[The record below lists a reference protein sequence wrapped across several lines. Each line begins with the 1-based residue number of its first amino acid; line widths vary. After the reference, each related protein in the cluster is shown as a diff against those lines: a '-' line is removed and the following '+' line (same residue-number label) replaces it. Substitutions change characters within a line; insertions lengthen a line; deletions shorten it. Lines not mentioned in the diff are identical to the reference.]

1 MSQPSHQK
9 IRRAL
14 FLAPEALIG
23 PHFEACVRIADILS
37 SQGIEITFLGCFDQ
51 DLRCVFQDSSPSHE
65 RFSSRVEQNACLI
78 CVSHFSSVIASRG
91 YRVISPEALGINDLQ
106 ELHCDLAKKVRIEG
120 LGARIDQLSYGALAG
135 ASLLLIKKIS
145 LESPLSSDDLNYLED
160 MAFTVLQR
168 HAFVQRAIEVT
179 NADVF
184 FVFGQYAQNM
194 AGVSAARGAGILPMI
209 IDQPLNGDI
218 DRNRI
223 LVRKHVALTN
233 GLNLQS
239 TWAQSPHSLS
249 LQELSTLIAGQK
261 ATMQGGSSWSYSPP
275 ISGKTNSANCLG
287 GRKRIVA
294 FTSSLDEIDCSSL
307 LSIALGEDGHTR
319 IKSVYP
325 SQIAWIDDLQ
335 VLAANHSQ
343 LDIVVRI
350 HPREGTDARSGGVAS
365 RHLRQ
370 LIEQSTHW
378 KNLKI
383 IWPQDPTS
391 SYDLMMDADAVTTS
405 WSSISI
411 EAAILGIP
419 VISPWYSNPTFPSNS
434 FVDTPISR
442 EAYLNSLI
450 NTNLS
455 SNIRPMD
462 RIKLAL
468 DFLAFSKF
476 KLSLPL
482 HNEDS
487 LQKNQSSLRGLTR
500 LGNINRIQN
509 QSGFNERFTH
519 DFFELAEGRVVKRKS
534 NSFSIAEASSKD
546 CIKAILLLL
555 ESLQV
560 NNNSP
565 LIRRLTY
572 DLNS

>member
-1 MSQPSHQK
+1 MSQSSNRN
-9 IRRAL
+9 IRHAL

-23 PHFEACVRIADILS
+23 PHLEACVRVADILS

-51 DLRCVFQDSSPSHE
+51 DQRCVFQDSSPSHD
-65 RFSSRVEQNACLI
+65 RFSTRVEQHACLI
-78 CVSHFSSVIASRG
+78 CTSQFSSVVASRG
-91 YRVISPEALGINDLQ
+91 YSVVSPEFLGISDLQ

-120 LGARIDQLSYGALAG
+120 LGARTDQLSYGALAG

-145 LESPLSSDDLNYLED
+145 LESPLSADDWNYLED

-168 HAFVQRAIEVT
+168 HAYVQRAIKAT
-179 NADVF
+179 NADVL

-194 AGVSAARGAGILPMI
+194 AGVSAARSAGILAII

-239 TWAQSPHSLS
+239 TWAQQPHNLS

-275 ISGKTNSANCLG
+275 ISGKTISANSLG
-287 GRKRIVA
+287 ARKRIVA

-307 LSIALGEDGHTR
+307 LSIAMGEDGHTR
-319 IKSVYP
+319 IKSVYS

-335 VLAANHSQ
+335 FVAANHPQ
-343 LDIVVRI
+343 LDVVVRI
-350 HPREGTDARSGGVAS
+350 HPREGTDPRSGGVAS
-365 RHLRQ
+365 RHLLQ
-370 LIEQSTHW
+370 LLEQSSHW
-378 KNLKI
+378 KNLQI

-419 VISPWYSNPTFPSNS
+419 VISPWYSNPTFPPNS
-434 FVDTPISR
+434 FVDTPTSR
-442 EAYLNSLI
+442 ETYLNALI
-450 NTNLS
+450 NAKILNS
-455 SNIRPMD
+455 IRPMD

-482 HNEDS
+482 HNES
-487 LQKNQSSLRGLTR
+487 SFHKNPPSLRGLTR
-500 LGNINRIQN
+500 LGNVNKFEN
-509 QSGFNERFTH
+509 QKQFNEKFAH
-519 DFFELAEGRVVKRKS
+519 DFFELSKGRVI
-534 NSFSIAEASSKD
+534 NSELDSSSIAKANSID
-546 CIKAILLLL
+546 CTKAILVLL
-555 ESLQV
+555 ESLGV
-560 NNNSP
+560 NADS
-565 LIRRLTY
+565 LLTRRLIA

>member
-1 MSQPSHQK
+1 MSHPLHQN
-9 IRRAL
+9 IRHAL

-23 PHFEACVRIADILS
+23 PHFEACIRVADILS

-51 DLRCVFQDSSPSHE
+51 DQRCVFQDSSPSHE
-65 RFSSRVEQNACLI
+65 RFSSRVEQHACLI

-91 YRVISPEALGINDLQ
+91 YGVISPEALGISDLQ

-120 LGARIDQLSYGALAG
+120 LGARTDQLSYGALAG

-168 HAFVQRAIEVT
+168 HAFVQRSIEAT

-184 FVFGQYAQNM
+184 LVFGQYAQNM
-194 AGVSAARGAGILPMI
+194 AGVIAARSAGILSMI

-223 LVRKHVALTN
+223 MVRKQVALTN

-239 TWAQSPHSLS
+239 TWKQQSHNLS
-249 LQELSTLIAGQK
+249 LKELSTLIAGQK

-275 ISGKTNSANCLG
+275 ISGKINSANRFG

-319 IKSVYP
+319 IKSIYP

-335 VLAANHSQ
+335 LLAANNSK

-350 HPREGTDARSGGVAS
+350 HPREGTDPRSGGVAS

-370 LIEQSTHW
+370 LIEQSTQW
-378 KNLKI
+378 KNIQI
-383 IWPQDPTS
+383 IWPQDTTS

-405 WSSISI
+405 WSNISI

-434 FVDTPISR
+434 FIDTPISR
-442 EAYLNSLI
+442 EVYLNSLI
-450 NTNLS
+450 NTNS
-455 SNIRPMD
+455 ISNIRPMD

-482 HNEDS
+482 HYENTS
-487 LQKNQSSLRGLTR
+487 QKIHTSLRGPTR
-500 LGNINRIQN
+500 LWYINKFQN
-509 QSGFNERFTH
+509 QNSFNERFIH
-519 DFFELAEGRVVKRKS
+519 DFFELSEGRFV
-534 NSFSIAEASSKD
+534 NQDYDSFSIAEASSND
-546 CIKAILLLL
+546 CIEAILLLL
-555 ESLQV
+555 KSLQV
-560 NNNSP
+560 NNDSL
-565 LIRRLTY
+565 LIRRLTS